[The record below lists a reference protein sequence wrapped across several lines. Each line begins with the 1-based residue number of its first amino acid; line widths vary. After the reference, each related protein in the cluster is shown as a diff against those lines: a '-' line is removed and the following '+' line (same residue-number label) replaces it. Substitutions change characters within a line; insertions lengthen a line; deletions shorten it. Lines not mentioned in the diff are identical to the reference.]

1 MGNRTSD
8 FIALAAILG
17 GAGLGLG
24 LTSLVAGTATVARAD
39 DASVE
44 VHVVPSRV
52 LVRDGS
58 GAPAIYFRSR
68 ARSRRRWAPSERLR
82 VYEEAQGRFGRDHV
96 DRLRSNVELEKLR
109 RVQQE
114 IKGFDHERVERLRAR
129 VAEFRLEAREMAD
142 FEALFEALEGV
153 EALEDLDLE
162 TLTIDLRRDEEDQR
176 LTGGDAVHAG
186 KPRSTGAA
194 MEVRPA
200 SA

>member
-68 ARSRRRWAPSERLR
+68 TRCRDAAGRLR
-82 VYEEAQGRFGRDHV
+82 KGLG
-96 DRLRSNVELEKLR
+96 SMR
-109 RVQQE
+109 RHRGASDV
-114 IKGFDHERVERLRAR
+114 I
-129 VAEFRLEAREMAD
+129 MW
-142 FEALFEALEGV
+142 
-153 EALEDLDLE
+153 
-162 TLTIDLRRDEEDQR
+162 
-176 LTGGDAVHAG
+176 TG
-186 KPRSTGAA
+186 SAA
-194 MEVRPA
+194 MSSWKSSGVFNRR
-200 SA
+200 